1 MSVGRRRQ
9 LSVLAGVAL
18 VTVALG
24 QLSCH
29 QVILTAPPGSEMQL
43 SANPEFIVAHTGVSV
58 ISAIVIEQVGTP
70 VPDGTVVQ
78 FFTTLGQ
85 IDEQGKTNDG
95 VARVNLVADSRS
107 GTAKVTAYSGA
118 ASASL
123 DPGVAIG
130 SALPARLVVVA
141 DPSRITE
148 SSSTHVFA
156 NVFDDV
162 GNPVA
167 NVPVIFTVTADP
179 ATEWMDSSGNQIP
192 TDTNGRAEDVMRTR
206 RTTSGT
212 AVVKATV
219 PAAAGFIEGEVSIP
233 IIR

>member
-1 MSVGRRRQ
+1 MSESRHRQ
-9 LSVLAGVAL
+9 VSLLARVAVVGVAL
-18 VTVALG
+18 S
-24 QLSCH
+24 QLTCH
-29 QVILTAPPGSEMQL
+29 QVILTAPPGSTIAL
-43 SANPEFIVAHTGVSV
+43 SANPGFIVAHTGVSV
-58 ISAIVIEQVGTP
+58 ISAIVIEPVGTP

-78 FFTTLGQ
+78 FFTTLGS

-107 GTAKVTAYSGA
+107 GTAQVTAYSGDA
-118 ASASL
+118 TATL
-123 DPGVAIG
+123 DSGVVIG

-141 DPSRITE
+141 DPPRITE
-148 SSSTHVFA
+148 SRATFVRA

-167 NVPVIFTVTADP
+167 NVPVIFTVTEDP
-179 ATEWMDSSGNQIP
+179 ATEFMDSAGRQIF
-192 TDTNGRAEDVMRTR
+192 TDSNGRAEDVMRTR

-212 AVVKATV
+212 ATVRATV
-219 PAAAGFIEGEVSIP
+219 PGSGGFIEGEVQIP

>member
-1 MSVGRRRQ
+1 MSGGKRRQ
-9 LSVLAGVAL
+9 LRRLAQAAIVAI
-18 VTVALG
+18 ALG
-24 QLSCH
+24 QITCH
-29 QVILTAPPGSEMQL
+29 QVILTAPPGSEIQL
-43 SANPEFIVAHTGVSV
+43 FANPEFIVAHTGVSV
-58 ISAIVIEQVGTP
+58 ISAIVIEPVGTP

-107 GTAKVTAYSGA
+107 GTASVTAYSGA
-118 ASASL
+118 ASATL

-130 SALPARLVVVA
+130 SALPARLLVVA
-141 DPSRITE
+141 DPPRITE
-148 SSSTHVFA
+148 SRSTHVFA

-179 ATEWMDSSGNQIP
+179 ATEFMDNAGRQIFTDSS
-192 TDTNGRAEDVMRTR
+192 GRAEDVMRTQ

-212 AVVKATV
+212 ATVKATV
-219 PAAAGFIEGEVSIP
+219 PASAGFIEGEVSIP
-233 IIR
+233 IVR